1 MFLASQELVQQLILS
16 VAQSW
21 QFKKIVSI
29 VSIVF
34 KPHQGSLA
42 AKALARAFCR
52 FSSAPRRTWRDR
64 PFGSIRRQRRRF
76 RRPSACP
83 HT

>member
-1 MFLASQELVQQLILS
+1 MFLASQEHVQQLILS

-29 VSIVF
+29 VF
-34 KPHQGSLA
+34 NPHQGSLA
-42 AKALARAFCR
+42 VKALARAFCR
-52 FSSAPRRTWRDR
+52 FSSAPRRPWRDR

>member
-16 VAQSW
+16 AAQSW

-34 KPHQGSLA
+34 NPPQGSLA
-42 AKALARAFCR
+42 VKVQREPCR
-52 FSSAPRRTWRDR
+52 LGFS
-64 PFGSIRRQRRRF
+64 
-76 RRPSACP
+76 
-83 HT
+83 